1 MAINFS
7 NSVSGLQ
14 AQSKRLAVSANNVA
28 NVSTAGTPGVTEGE
42 NAVYKPQEVIQTT
55 TAGGG
60 VRAETRPV
68 QPASV
73 SAYAPQNP
81 LANDEGVVDL
91 PNVSLEAEFTDQLL
105 AKRAYQANASVIK
118 TQDEML
124 SSLMDIKS

>member
-1 MAINFS
+1 MPINFYS
-7 NSVSGLQ
+7 SVSGLQ

-28 NVSTAGTPGVTEGE
+28 NMSTVGTPGVSGGE

-68 QPASV
+68 EPASV
-73 SAYAPQNP
+73 PVYAPQNP
-81 LANDEGVVDL
+81 KADAQGIVEL
-91 PNVSLEAEFTDQLL
+91 PNVSLETEFSNQLL
-105 AKRAYQANASVIK
+105 AKRAYQANVSVIR

-124 SSLMDIKS
+124 STLLDIKS

>member
-1 MAINFS
+1 MAINFYS
-7 NSVSGLQ
+7 SVSGLQ

-28 NVSTAGTPGVTEGE
+28 NISTAGTPGVTEGE

>member
-1 MAINFS
+1 MAINFHS
-7 NSVSGLQ
+7 SVSGLQ

-28 NVSTAGTPGVTEGE
+28 NMSTTGTPGVTEGR

-68 QPASV
+68 QPESV
-73 SAYAPQNP
+73 SVYAPQNP
-81 LANDEGVVDL
+81 VANEEGVVDL
-91 PNVSLEAEFTDQLL
+91 PNVSLETEFSNQIL
-105 AKRAYQANASVIK
+105 AKRAYEANASVIK

-124 SSLMDIKS
+124 STLMDIKS